1 MYYIP
6 YMLLKNQLL
15 DHSKAKLIVEGIEV
29 YFEVD
34 QETQKWTIK
43 ANIPFYVEEM
53 SGAFIETI
61 ESLYYVKIHKARA
74 FLKVFLEEGVVA
86 FSSEVSEITS
96 FICFKESMK
105 VFMELFDFWRS
116 VVEDIVKNEEIY
128 IS

>member
-1 MYYIP
+1 
-6 YMLLKNQLL
+6 MLLKNQLL

-61 ESLYYVKIHKARA
+61 ESLNYVKIHKVIER
-74 FLKVFLEEGVVA
+74 LLEYLVNKVFHL
-86 FSSEVSEITS
+86 
-96 FICFKESMK
+96 CDRK
-105 VFMELFDFWRS
+105 
-116 VVEDIVKNEEIY
+116 
-128 IS
+128 